1 MRGLGAGARQPAAMI
16 LLRHGQSEFN
26 VVFNATRRDP
36 GIADPALTPAGR
48 DQALAAA
55 RALAAE
61 PISRII
67 VSPYTRALETAAIV
81 AEALRLSIHVV
92 TPEVRER
99 YAFSCDVGSPRSRLA
114 EAWPGLDFS
123 GLDEIWWPDVTEP
136 AASIEARAKSF
147 RERMAAEAFW
157 AEALVV
163 SHWGFILSL
172 TGERVQNGE
181 IRRCDPR
188 AAPPAITWHH

>member
-1 MRGLGAGARQPAAMI
+1 MI

-36 GIADPALTPAGR
+36 GIADPALTPVGR

-55 RALAAE
+55 RTLAAE
-61 PISRII
+61 RISHII
-67 VSPYTRALETAAIV
+67 VSPYTRALQTAAIV
-81 AEALRLSIHVV
+81 AETLGLSIHVV

-99 YAFSCDVGSPRSRLA
+99 YAFSCDVGTPASRLA
-114 EAWPGLDFS
+114 ESWPGLDFS
-123 GLDEIWWPDVTEP
+123 GLDEIWWPSVAEP
-136 AASIEARAKSF
+136 GAGIEARAKSF
-147 RERMAAEAFW
+147 RDRMAAEKFW

-172 TGERVQNGE
+172 IGERVQNGE

-188 AAPPAITWHH
+188 DKPPAITWHH

>member
-1 MRGLGAGARQPAAMI
+1 MI

-36 GIADPALTPAGR
+36 GIRDPALTGVGR

-55 RALAAE
+55 RTLGSE
-61 PISRII
+61 RISRII
-67 VSPYTRALETAAIV
+67 VSPYTRALQTAAIV
-81 AEALRLSIHVV
+81 AEALSLPIHVV

-99 YAFSCDVGSPRSRLA
+99 YAFTCDVGTPTSALA
-114 EAWPGLDFS
+114 RAWPDLDFS
-123 GLDEIWWPDVTEP
+123 GLDEIWWPDATES
-136 AASIEARAKSF
+136 AESIEGRAREF
-147 RERMAAEAFW
+147 RQRMANLEFW

-188 AAPPAITWHH
+188 DPPPAITWHH